1 LIIYDSEDAEIIIVE
16 RVAKVRVITEKVA
29 QQGDFEERHGEVIES
44 ELVPAA
50 KRRRCK
56 VYGEPGHRKDTCPQ
70 ENKDD
75 E

>member
-29 QQGDFEERHGEVIES
+29 QLDDFEERHGEVIES

-50 KRRRCK
+50 KRRRCRG
-56 VYGEPGHRKDTCPQ
+56 VRRTRPPERHLPARK
-70 ENKDD
+70 
-75 E
+75 